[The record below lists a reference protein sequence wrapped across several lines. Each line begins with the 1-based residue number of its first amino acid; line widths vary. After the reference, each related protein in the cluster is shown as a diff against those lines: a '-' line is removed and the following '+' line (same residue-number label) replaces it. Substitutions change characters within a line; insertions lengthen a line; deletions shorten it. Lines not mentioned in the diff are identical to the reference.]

1 MLLPQATEDRRL
13 VRWTIGRR
21 HLTSDC
27 PELRALVGQGILAA
41 VESAPGEVRTLLAED
56 RDWSADGGQ
65 VWSALFAALTRPA
78 PGAQPSDE
86 ELREAVTDVVE
97 HEVAPLIASHGG
109 AIRVHSIDDGVLTVE
124 LSGACHGCPI
134 VDRTL
139 SLVAEKVR
147 QRCPQIRDVCA
158 RRRRLRSADSGLRP
172 STGHAEAVRA

>member
-78 PGAQPSDE
+78 PGA
-86 ELREAVTDVVE
+86 
-97 HEVAPLIASHGG
+97 
-109 AIRVHSIDDGVLTVE
+109 
-124 LSGACHGCPI
+124 
-134 VDRTL
+134 
-139 SLVAEKVR
+139 
-147 QRCPQIRDVCA
+147 
-158 RRRRLRSADSGLRP
+158 
-172 STGHAEAVRA
+172 